1 MLCTCTHIL
10 AVHIAE
16 IYCGDWRDHLRQHN
30 PARSLTFLSLFV
42 CLFVRGSLHSQAV
55 KWLAERKTANKVVRA
70 ALRNSTRARVNKLR
84 RQQCFHRYQQHRSGP
99 PRQHGKNKK
108 IKQQAKKDGKNSFS
122 GRIHQRARLSRA
134 SR

>member
-16 IYCGDWRDHLRQHN
+16 IYCGDWRDHLRHN

-99 PRQHGKNKK
+99 RDNTAKIKNKTAGK
-108 IKQQAKKDGKNSFS
+108 KKDGKNSFS